1 MPFMS
6 PPLSGAGRE
15 RFLRTCNCDVFL
27 KQILN
32 RTNNIFELVTVQPV
46 LSNRPTD
53 RNVILSDEIYFSP
66 EENKLRL
73 KGTDNSGDFGRTEQ
87 SIKRTATADE

>member
-1 MPFMS
+1 M
-6 PPLSGAGRE
+6 
-15 RFLRTCNCDVFL
+15 

-46 LSNRPTD
+46 LSNRATD
-53 RNVILSDEIYFSP
+53 RHVILSDESYFSP

-73 KGTDNSGDFGRTEQ
+73 KGINHRLC
-87 SIKRTATADE
+87 I

>member
-1 MPFMS
+1 M
-6 PPLSGAGRE
+6 
-15 RFLRTCNCDVFL
+15 
-27 KQILN
+27 N

-53 RNVILSDEIYFSP
+53 RHVILSDESYFSP

-73 KGTDNSGDFGRTEQ
+73 KGINHKLCTNKYIFENIIIYLLKNIIGITKISMNN
-87 SIKRTATADE
+87 KKL